1 MRCEQQKKL
10 GVNSMVPQF
19 KKFTDVAHLP
29 PCKQND
35 YAHKYPNGQTMSNI
49 SKNDIVNFRLRHFT
63 KVHPTI
69 LTCWTPTSSCRQMQQ
84 FEAPTRSDDP
94 ESIKAGA
101 PNLELIGPPLSPMN
115 WLQHWN
121 VWRCMV
127 IHPTMGILTMGVN
140 PPINALM
147 TTRYN
152 PSFGHDT

>member
-10 GVNSMVPQF
+10 RVNSMVPQF

-35 YAHKYPNGQTMSNI
+35 YAHKYPNGQTYH
-49 SKNDIVNFRLRHFT
+49 IVNFRLRHFT

-69 LTCWTPTSSCRQMQQ
+69 LMCWTLTSSCRQMQQ

-127 IHPTMGILTMGVN
+127 IDPTMGILTMGVN

-152 PSFGHDT
+152 PSFVHDT